1 MELKNEF
8 RVGVPVAQAWDVL
21 TDIERIAPCMPGA
34 ELYEIEDEEYHGSV
48 KVKVGP
54 ITAQYRGKAFFL
66 ERDDDAYKAVLRAE
80 GRDNRGQGNANATI
94 TAQLTS
100 EGDATRVEVLTDLA
114 ITGKVAQFG
123 RGVLADVSVK
133 LLNQFVE
140 CLESDVLAGVS
151 VAAAPGTT
159 AAPEAVAPSAPA
171 VSAPPPVELERH
183 ATEPEPEP
191 EVAVEVEPEPE
202 PALAAVAGNGAAEK
216 TEPKELAPAAPVRK
230 VAAKPAEPVDLFGT
244 AGVPV
249 AKRVLPA
256 VAAAVV
262 VVVLVRRWR
271 QKH

>member
-8 RVGVPVAQAWDVL
+8 RVGVPVAEAWQVL

-34 ELYEIEDEEYHGSV
+34 ELYEIEDDEYHGLV

-66 ERDDDAYKAVLRAE
+66 DRDDSAYRATLRAE

-94 TAQLTS
+94 TAQLTE
-100 EGDATRVEVLTDLA
+100 EGDATRVQLDTDLA

-123 RGVLADVSVK
+123 RGVLSDVSVK
-133 LLNQFVE
+133 LLNQFVQ
-140 CLESDVLAGVS
+140 CLEQDVLTAVS
-151 VAAAPGTT
+151 VSSRATASVVEAPAPTP
-159 AAPEAVAPSAPA
+159 AAPEPKAEVEPEPA
-171 VSAPPPVELERH
+171 AEVEPELVPV
-183 ATEPEPEP
+183 PEPEP
-191 EVAVEVEPEPE
+191 EVEPEPVG
-202 PALAAVAGNGAAEK
+202 AVAGNGAAEK
-216 TEPKELAPAAPVRK
+216 PKELAPAAPVRK
-230 VAAKPAEPVDLFGT
+230 VTPKPVEPVDLLGT
-244 AGVPV
+244 AGAPV

-271 QKH
+271 RNH

>member
-8 RVGVPVAQAWDVL
+8 RVGVPLAQAWEVL

-34 ELYEIEDEEYHGSV
+34 ELYEIEDDEYHGSV

-66 ERDDDAYKAVLRAE
+66 DRDDTGYKATLRAE

-94 TAQLTS
+94 TAQLTDD
-100 EGDATRVEVLTDLA
+100 GDGTRVELNTDLA

-140 CLESDVLAGVS
+140 CLESDVLAGAS
-151 VAAAPGTT
+151 VAAAPARKT
-159 AAPEAVAPSAPA
+159 ATAKEMTSAPKPEP
-171 VSAPPPVELERH
+171 APVD
-183 ATEPEPEP
+183 AEPERVVPEPESEP
-191 EVAVEVEPEPE
+191 EVAKVD
-202 PALAAVAGNGAAEK
+202 AASGNGAAEK
-216 TEPKELAPAAPVRK
+216 AKELAPAAPVRK
-230 VAAKPAEPVDLFGT
+230 ITPKPAEPVDLFGT
-244 AGVPV
+244 AGAPV

-262 VVVLVRRWR
+262 AVVLVRRWR
-271 QKH
+271 RNH